1 MQKDININKIG
12 FVGLGV
18 MGMSMFKNVA
28 KCKEFTAQGF
38 DNDNSKLS
46 TLQKLNLKQAS
57 NIKEIFN
64 ENDLIITCLPS
75 GKHIKN
81 LFYKEN
87 AMSLIKKNQIIV
99 DMSTS
104 QPDLMLKL
112 EKDLKIKNAFIA
124 DAPIAR
130 TRQAALDGTL
140 AIMVGATNDIFKKI
154 KPILE
159 LMGSDIM
166 HCGSVGTGQFTK
178 IINNMILFQNVLAL
192 TEASKIA
199 EHYKIDTETLFKNIS
214 NCSGDSFAL
223 KNHGLKSIVRDNFP
237 DLAFSVKYAQKD
249 LSYALEMANQMGLST
264 PGSTTIN
271 NLFSKAIDEGYGDLY
286 FPVIKK
292 IL

>member
-1 MQKDININKIG
+1 MKKDINIKKIG
-12 FVGLGV
+12 FIGLGV
-18 MGMSMFKNVA
+18 MGMSMFKNLA
-28 KCKEFTAQGF
+28 KYKEYTLQGF
-38 DNDNSKLS
+38 DSDNNKLNS
-46 TLQKLNLKQAS
+46 IKKLNLKQAL
-57 NIKEIFN
+57 NIEEIYKT
-64 ENDLIITCLPS
+64 NDLIITCLPG
-75 GKHIKN
+75 GKHVEH
-81 LFYKEN
+81 LYYKEN
-87 AMSLIKKNQIIV
+87 GMSFVTKNQIII

-112 EKDLKIKNAFIA
+112 EKDLKIKEAFIA

-130 TRQAALDGTL
+130 TRQAAIDGTL
-140 AIMVGATNDIFKKI
+140 AIMVGATNDIFEKI
-154 KPILE
+154 RPILE
-159 LMGSDIM
+159 LMGSDVM
-166 HCGSVGTGQFTK
+166 HCGPVGTGQFTK

-192 TEASKIA
+192 SEASKIA

-237 DLAFSVKYAQKD
+237 NPAFSVKYAQKD

>member
-1 MQKDININKIG
+1 MQKDFNINKIG

-18 MGMSMFKNVA
+18 MGMSMFKNLA
-28 KCKEFTAQGF
+28 KCKEFTVQGF
-38 DNDNSKLS
+38 DNDNSKIS
-46 TLQKLNLKQAS
+46 TLQNMSLKQAS
-57 NIKEIFN
+57 NIEEIYKK
-64 ENDLIITCLPS
+64 NDLIITCLPG
-75 GKHIKN
+75 GKQVEN
-81 LFYKEN
+81 LYYEKN
-87 AMSLIKKNQIIV
+87 AMSFIKKNQIII

-112 EKDLKIKNAFIA
+112 EKDLKIKEAFIA

-130 TRQAALDGTL
+130 TRQAAIDGTL
-140 AIMVGATNDIFKKI
+140 AITVGATNDIFEKI
-154 KPILE
+154 RPILE
-159 LMGSDIM
+159 LMGSDVM
-166 HCGSVGTGQFTK
+166 HCGPVGTGQFTK

-192 TEASKIA
+192 SEASKIA
-199 EHYKIDTETLFKNIS
+199 EYYKIDTETLFKNIS

-237 DLAFSVKYAQKD
+237 NPAFSVKYAQKD

-271 NLFSKAIDEGYGDLY
+271 NLFTKAINEGYGDLY